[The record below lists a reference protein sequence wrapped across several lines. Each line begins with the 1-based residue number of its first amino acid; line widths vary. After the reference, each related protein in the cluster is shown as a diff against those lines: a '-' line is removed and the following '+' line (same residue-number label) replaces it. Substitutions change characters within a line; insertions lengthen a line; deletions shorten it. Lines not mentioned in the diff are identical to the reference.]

1 MADLQN
7 SVSCFSSL
15 WGPGHEIVTLT
26 YAAAD
31 ELLKLSPF
39 VGNRLAATPTFLKV
53 VEDGLPAMETAR
65 GPVVIGFGIVL
76 IAARS

>member
-1 MADLQN
+1 M
-7 SVSCFSSL
+7 VSA
-15 WGPGHEIVTLT
+15 LT

-39 VGNRLAATPTFLKV
+39 VGNRLAATPTFFEI

-65 GPVVIGFGIVL
+65 GPVVIGFRIVF